1 MIHRNSVLH
10 DDFERLEVG
19 TGVRCFPRECEK
31 GPQTSTVQII
41 DKPGAA
47 MAQVPEQKVETP
59 EG

>member
-1 MIHRNSVLH
+1 VLH